1 TVPTVPEP
9 CSHVLAELDSLDPL
23 LSALRLDSSRLKCT
37 SLAASRRWL
46 ALGTSAGALHL
57 LQREGWKQ
65 RLILTHKVRRCPPPC
80 PAPLTEQG
88 SLYVQTSLRQRSR
101 SELSSVEVRRG
112 GLVHLDSRWDVPSSR
127 EKFWRIGNKER
138 DGEYGACFF
147 PQTRSLGGTSP
158 LICCARPGSRVW
170 EASFSGEVLSTHQFK
185 QLLACAPLPLVTHR
199 CEPQYSPAPRS
210 PQSIAFPRLLFLSDQ
225 YLLTWTDSAIYIF
238 VPQSAQVLLWTE
250 VKDLADVAVVR
261 SELFCLHGD
270 GRLSHLSF
278 LPVERCV
285 ERLLRRESWVLAA
298 TVCCLF
304 QHSIAPCRARK
315 ALPMER
321 LEHLKAQLDGSAH
334 RHLIGQLEEVMST
347 LEPVDSASSSRRS
360 SISSHESFN
369 VLDCG
374 IYRVISR
381 KGSQSDED
389 TSSLVSQSL
398 SEEER
403 LRELSSA
410 QEEEPIEQEPQPS
423 DGAETDRAEP
433 ALQFLPLSFRPK
445 PPRATL
451 QAVRDSV
458 SSFVKKTTEKINTLQ
473 MNSDLWPRPDARG
486 GGGRGAGPAG
496 GVSAEPVPRRPAA
509 PLAVGLLSSPGVACC
524 VFCVAQGAR
533 GRPPDRAGAGA
544 AGAEGGDGA
553 RSVSL
558 SNPRT
563 HAHTPCPAHAR
574 THTPCPAHSTHTL
587 PRAQH
592 THPAPR
598 TAHTPCPARTHT
610 PCPAH
615 ARTHTPCPAR
625 THTPCPAHSTHTL
638 PRARTHTPCPAH
650 STHTLPRAQH
660 THPAPRTA
668 HTPPGPA
675 RPGPW
680 EGERVL
686 TRGPCLSVR
695 AELTRSSP
703 VVRFL
708 EKGDLLKSL
717 RHLRELQPW
726 SGPLLLAH
734 LHRLYERHGELAV
747 RSFGQFYPTI
757 LPADVLA
764 MSQRSHFLAYLDNL
778 VQSQPEER
786 RPCFLASLLQ
796 PEALRQDWLELALS
810 HDAPQRADTLT
821 PDGRPRWRSHL
832 FRWGYS
838 RLISLFIGL
847 PADLA
852 SKQQMAET
860 CRSHGFW
867 LGYLSLCSELDRRA
881 EAFSTIAWLDDMS
894 LLEGPRGVV
903 PESVDEWKLLLQLS
917 QRHGDQPAAGPAPGN
932 GVANGSADRAGRVS
946 PENVTLR
953 LACVVGPDRALSVLE
968 ECGARVE
975 PGPRSGLVCEL
986 LRVAE
991 RRQRALIQAM
1001 LERCD
1006 RFLWSQQA

>member
-1 TVPTVPEP
+1 MSTMSTVSTVSTVSTMSTVPTVPEP

-65 RLILTHKVRRCPPPC
+65 RLILTHKVSFADNGAGLNC
-80 PAPLTEQG
+80 PAAGHLYWSPAAGKTRSG
-88 SLYVQTSLRQRSR
+88 SD
-101 SELSSVEVRRG
+101 VEVRRG

-473 MNSDLWPRPDARG
+473 MNSDLWPRPD
-486 GGGRGAGPAG
+486 
-496 GVSAEPVPRRPAA
+496 
-509 PLAVGLLSSPGVACC
+509 
-524 VFCVAQGAR
+524 
-533 GRPPDRAGAGA
+533 PP
-544 AGAEGGDGA
+544 GAEVAEEPDPQAEEPADG
-553 RSVSL
+553 R
-558 SNPRT
+558 RT
-563 HAHTPCPAHAR
+563 GPELELQELREATE
-574 THTPCPAHSTHTL
+574 
-587 PRAQH
+587 RAV
-592 THPAPR
+592 
-598 TAHTPCPARTHT
+598 
-610 PCPAH
+610 
-615 ARTHTPCPAR
+615 
-625 THTPCPAHSTHTL
+625 
-638 PRARTHTPCPAH
+638 
-650 STHTLPRAQH
+650 
-660 THPAPRTA
+660 
-668 HTPPGPA
+668 PGPA

>member
-1 TVPTVPEP
+1 V
-9 CSHVLAELDSLDPL
+9 
-23 LSALRLDSSRLKCT
+23 
-37 SLAASRRWL
+37 
-46 ALGTSAGALHL
+46 
-57 LQREGWKQ
+57 
-65 RLILTHKVRRCPPPC
+65 
-80 PAPLTEQG
+80 
-88 SLYVQTSLRQRSR
+88 
-101 SELSSVEVRRG
+101 
-112 GLVHLDSRWDVPSSR
+112 
-127 EKFWRIGNKER
+127 
-138 DGEYGACFF
+138 
-147 PQTRSLGGTSP
+147 
-158 LICCARPGSRVW
+158 
-170 EASFSGEVLSTHQFK
+170 
-185 QLLACAPLPLVTHR
+185 
-199 CEPQYSPAPRS
+199 
-210 PQSIAFPRLLFLSDQ
+210 FLCSDQ

-321 LEHLKAQLDGSAH
+321 LEHLKAQLDGSAQ

-473 MNSDLWPRPDARG
+473 MNSDLWPRPDPP
-486 GGGRGAGPAG
+486 GAEVAEEPDPEAEAPADSRQTGPQLELEELREATERAVSQIQDPLVLLDPTSLVLVLDEWLPVLDRALGADPCDPPDPSHELATLALELGHLPAG
-496 GVSAEPVPRRPAA
+496 LVRRGFFLLDLERARRACLLPSPGQPAVRA
-509 PLAVGLLSSPGVACC
+509 AYTAGLL
-524 VFCVAQGAR
+524 
-533 GRPPDRAGAGA
+533 
-544 AGAEGGDGA
+544 
-553 RSVSL
+553 
-558 SNPRT
+558 
-563 HAHTPCPAHAR
+563 
-574 THTPCPAHSTHTL
+574 
-587 PRAQH
+587 
-592 THPAPR
+592 
-598 TAHTPCPARTHT
+598 
-610 PCPAH
+610 
-615 ARTHTPCPAR
+615 
-625 THTPCPAHSTHTL
+625 
-638 PRARTHTPCPAH
+638 
-650 STHTLPRAQH
+650 
-660 THPAPRTA
+660 
-668 HTPPGPA
+668 
-675 RPGPW
+675 
-680 EGERVL
+680 
-686 TRGPCLSVR
+686 
-695 AELTRSSP
+695 ELTRTSP

-757 LPADVLA
+757 LPADVMA

-838 RLISLFIGL
+838 RLISLLIGL

-881 EAFSTIAWLDDMS
+881 EAFSTVAWLDDMS
-894 LLEGPRGVV
+894 LLEGPGGVV

-917 QRHGDQPAAGPAPGN
+917 QRHGDQPAAGPASRHAPGN

-968 ECGARVE
+968 ECGARVVL
-975 PGPRSGLVCEL
+975 GPRSGLVCEL

-991 RRQRALIQAM
+991 RRQR
-1001 LERCD
+1001 
-1006 RFLWSQQA
+1006 